1 MEKKP
6 DSGIIRIVII
16 GPESTG
22 KTELAQA
29 LASAFHTSWVPEY
42 AREYIEGLNRP
53 YTLGDVMHIAEEQV
67 IRDNSYPGS
76 GSRFI
81 FIDTDLIITKVWL
94 DLVYG
99 FRPAWI
105 PEYLKT
111 INTGL
116 YLLCKPDIP
125 WVPDP
130 VRENGGAMRELLF
143 ERYRSEIES
152 IGCEWKQVEGLD
164 SDRLRNA
171 IQHIQARFPV
181 THS

>member
-1 MEKKP
+1 MEKDP

-22 KTELAQA
+22 KTELAKD
-29 LASAFHTSWVPEY
+29 LASFYHTCWVPEY

-53 YTLGDVMHIAEEQV
+53 YNLKDVLHIAEEQV
-67 IRDNSYPGS
+67 IRDQPKPGTAN
-76 GSRFI
+76 RFI

-99 FRPAWI
+99 SRPDWI
-105 PEYLKT
+105 DTYLKT
-111 INTGL
+111 IRTGL

-130 VRENGGAMRELLF
+130 VRENGGPMRDLLF

-152 IGCEWKQVEGLD
+152 IGCEWRLVEGLG
-164 SDRLRNA
+164 SDRLSLA
-171 IQHIQARFPV
+171 IQHIQAGFPV
-181 THS
+181 TSS